1 MLIFNWLL
9 IIILI
14 AAGVLEV
21 YLLIKGKP
29 TISQGMGRINMPLPR
44 KVNLVITISLA
55 VLVGLLF
62 LYWRVDIHRFTI
74 GMYCLIFGHV
84 FGRF

>member
-1 MLIFNWLL
+1 MITFNWLL

-29 TISQGMGRINMPLPR
+29 TISQGMGLISLPFPR
-44 KVNLVITISLA
+44 KLNLAIMIGLA
-55 VLVGLLF
+55 VLAGFLF
-62 LYWRVDIHRFTI
+62 LRWQVDIHRFTI
-74 GMYCLIFGHV
+74 AMYCLIFGHV